1 MTKFCVFKY
10 ADIKLRL
17 STKLGEKI
25 QFFISIWIPGGGGD
39 FSKPLGGGIGV
50 GWY

>member
-10 ADIKLRL
+10 ADIKLKL

-25 QFFISIWIPGGGGD
+25 LFFISIWIPGGD

>member
-10 ADIKLRL
+10 ADIKLKL

-25 QFFISIWIPGGGGD
+25 LFLYQFEYPGGI
-39 FSKPLGGGIGV
+39 SVNPWV
-50 GWY
+50 GE

>member
-10 ADIKLRL
+10 ADIKLKL

-25 QFFISIWIPGGGGD
+25 LFFYINLNTRGG
-39 FSKPLGGGIGV
+39 FQ
-50 GWY
+50 